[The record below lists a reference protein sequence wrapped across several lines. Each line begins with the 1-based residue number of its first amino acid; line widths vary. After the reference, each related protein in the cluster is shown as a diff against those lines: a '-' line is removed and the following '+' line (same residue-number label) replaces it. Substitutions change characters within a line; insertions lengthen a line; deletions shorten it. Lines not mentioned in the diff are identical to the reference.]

1 MEKKTKG
8 DKLETMTYAELEK
21 EANAVL
27 EKLQKAD
34 IVLDESKKEYDYGK
48 KVLDEMEKR
57 LAKMIA
63 DVQNEV
69 REE

>member
-34 IVLDESKKEYDYGK
+34 IGLDESKKEYDYGK